1 MEALKWRGI
10 FKDVTNQDA
19 LDEIIASPNQKA
31 FYIGI
36 DPTAD
41 DLHLGHLQSFI
52 VSKLMVEHFN
62 LIPIFVIGGLTATIG
77 DPSGKNVERN
87 LIDEKTVKLNSEAL
101 EKRINFLC
109 DRLQIKTFKII
120 NNLSFYQDLDIAD
133 FFRIFGKNFNVNRM
147 LAKDMVKKR
156 LDSGISYT
164 EFSYQIFQA
173 IDFYNLFLKDN
184 CVIQIGGSD
193 QWGNIVSGVE
203 LIHKMIPETE
213 FHPVGITTN
222 LILDSN
228 GNKIG
233 KSAGNALWVNE
244 AKVNAYNFYQ
254 YFLNLDDDTAKT
266 LLRTLTLVDKTT
278 YEQIV
283 SSHQSNPKARMLQNN
298 LAERFLTLFYS
309 KTSFEQAITLS
320 NYLYQKDYD
329 HLNQD
334 LFMLLRTTLPIFKVN
349 NLDQL
354 IIDFLVTNDLIKSR
368 REAREFIQAR
378 AIKINNQPF
387 IDDQLTLKALE
398 QFKNNTYNGFIVD
411 IGKKTKIIFE

>member
-19 LDEIIASPNQKA
+19 LDKIIANPEQKS

-41 DLHLGHLQSFI
+41 DLHLGHLQTFI

-62 LIPIFVIGGLTATIG
+62 LIPIFVIGGFTATIG
-77 DPSGKNVERN
+77 DPSGKNAERN
-87 LIDEKTVKLNSEAL
+87 LIDEQIVKLNAKEL

-109 DRLQIKTFKII
+109 DRLQIKSFKII
-120 NNLSFYQDLDIAD
+120 NNLTFYQDLDIAG

-173 IDFYNLFLKDN
+173 VDFYNLFLKEE

-193 QWGNIVSGVE
+193 QWGNIVSGIE
-203 LIHKMIPETE
+203 LIHKMIPQKE
-213 FHPVGITTN
+213 FSPVGITTN
-222 LILDSN
+222 LILDSS

-244 AKVNAYNFYQ
+244 QKVNAYSFYQ
-254 YFLNLDDDTAKT
+254 YFLNSDDDTAKT
-266 LLRTLTLVDKTT
+266 LLRTLTLIDENN
-278 YEQIV
+278 YNQIII
-283 SSHQSNPKARMLQNN
+283 SHQFDPKSKILQNK
-298 LAERFLTLFYS
+298 LAEHFLILFYS
-309 KTSFEQAITLS
+309 KASFEQAVKLS
-320 NYLYQKDYD
+320 NYLYQKDYN
-329 HLNQD
+329 HLTQE
-334 LFMLLRTTLPIFKVN
+334 LFILLKTTLTSFK
-349 NLDQL
+349 LEKTEQL
-354 IIDFLVTNDLIKSR
+354 FIDFLIEKELIKSR
-368 REAREFIQAR
+368 REAREFIKAK
-378 AIKINNQPF
+378 AIKINNTPLL
-387 IDDQLTLKALE
+387 DDQVFLNQLE
-398 QFKNNTYNGFIVD
+398 QFKISSYKGFIID
-411 IGKKTKIIFE
+411 IGKKTKIIIE